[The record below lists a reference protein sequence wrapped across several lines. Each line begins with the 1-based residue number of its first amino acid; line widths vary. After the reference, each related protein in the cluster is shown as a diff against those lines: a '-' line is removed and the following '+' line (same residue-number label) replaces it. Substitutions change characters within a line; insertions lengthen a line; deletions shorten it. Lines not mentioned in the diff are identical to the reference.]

1 MMNYTKDVLFRGLW
15 LNDVFYCPIVYL
27 NTKLDNINM
36 LGTNFF
42 VLQASSQNG
51 LYSVCSEKLFN

>member
-1 MMNYTKDVLFRGLW
+1 MMNYTKTCFISWTLTKW
-15 LNDVFYCPIVYL
+15 CYYCPIVYL

-36 LGTNFF
+36 LGTNVV

-51 LYSVCSEKLFN
+51 LYSVCSEKVFN